1 MEKAPFEFGITY
13 VLNPND
19 GEKEI
24 RAHLQNIREM
34 GFTMIRTFLPW
45 DGVEF
50 ADGVFEFGMFDSIH
64 DIAAELGLHILES
77 FSIYPPCWL
86 REKLFE
92 AYRKVV
98 PFVDNDMVMYPHI
111 ASSVKFLNEYELAH

>member
-45 DGVEF
+45 DGVEP
-50 ADGVFEFGMFDSIH
+50 ADGIFEFGMIDSIH

-77 FSIYPPCWL
+77 LRYRCLRRGFFLSLSYGKPP
-86 REKLFE
+86 F
-92 AYRKVV
+92 
-98 PFVDNDMVMYPHI
+98 F
-111 ASSVKFLNEYELAH
+111 

>member
-1 MEKAPFEFGITY
+1 MKKAPFEFGITY

-45 DGVEF
+45 DGVEP
-50 ADGVFEFGMFDSIH
+50 ADGIFEFGMFDSILSVERLERTGKEPLLLQIH
-64 DIAAELGLHILES
+64 YSIFRRMAA
-77 FSIYPPCWL
+77 PPVSKQGRCLSRMVCRTEHLL
-86 REKLFE
+86 RTQS
-92 AYRKVV
+92 AG
-98 PFVDNDMVMYPHI
+98 
-111 ASSVKFLNEYELAH
+111 